1 MCSWWSMDATATNG
15 GADMT
20 ADDNRAAV
28 TAADLTDHV
37 VWRTAAN
44 RSALQHNKFLVLTN
58 NDQPVAVWTGSTN
71 LTQAP
76 FSGISM
82 SATSSMISAAGS
94 VSPWPILSS
103 NCDGNLSNFDR

>member
-58 NDQPVAVWTGSTN
+58 NDQPVAVWTGS
-71 LTQAP
+71 P
-76 FSGISM
+76 ISPRRHFRA
-82 SATSSMISAAGS
+82 SQCR
-94 VSPWPILSS
+94 PPHP
-103 NCDGNLSNFDR
+103 